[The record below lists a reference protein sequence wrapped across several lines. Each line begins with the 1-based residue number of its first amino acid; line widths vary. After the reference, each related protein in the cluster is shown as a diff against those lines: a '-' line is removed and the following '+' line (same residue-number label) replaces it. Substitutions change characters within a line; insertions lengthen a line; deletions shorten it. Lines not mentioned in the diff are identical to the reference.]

1 MSTYES
7 QMEEKEMEEVALSL
21 VKAMKGIG
29 RNLKLAISNFSL
41 NLFNSLKVLMRIVL

>member
-29 RNLKLAISNFSL
+29 KNKIVYKILNFIL
-41 NLFNSLKVLMRIVL
+41 LHE